1 MSRVAVHPTVT
12 ILSGPVR
19 DQAELH
25 GILNRLLGLDL
36 ELIDV
41 HRLAG
46 DRVPDDQVTQGRQ
59 QRKDRGD
66 RDEPGRPAPPA

>member
-1 MSRVAVHPTVT
+1 MSGLVPAAMLDEFEGVRVAVHPTVT

-46 DRVPDDQVTQGRQ
+46 GRVPDDQ
-59 QRKDRGD
+59 
-66 RDEPGRPAPPA
+66 